1 MINIQFPNSEIIL
14 FLKFQFAISNF
25 YIFKK
30 FNVSAINFVQEKK
43 SHLTLQ
49 MPINI
54 NFTLI

>member
-1 MINIQFPNSEIIL
+1 MINIQYLNSEIIL

-49 MPINI
+49 KPINI